1 MAQADGYDF
10 SVVTPR
16 RRQLTT
22 EDVEAEQRI
31 LLEAANAERVA
42 DPNFNRL
49 PANYDP
55 PFDPTLKV
63 DPEAPDPFYANEQ
76 IMPGL
81 YRPQEQAIIE
91 EVRRRELEPLPV
103 RSEDEPLPPVMPP
116 TVGGYDFS
124 TVTPRSAGAEA
135 PRFST
140 DEEAMAF
147 LETGQLPQRKFSTAQ
162 EVDAFLDAPEPPR
175 RFNTAQEVDAFLDA
189 PEPPQQFNTDEEA
202 MALLMEGYDFSK
214 VTPATAAQSQA
225 KALGRTAE
233 LDKGMAPRRPVTTP
247 EAQDGTDVTFEPDG
261 PAFKFTGAMVIEP
274 GTGPM
279 ATFDAARPPAP
290 MGPVNEAALQ
300 GPREASMNQAPRL
313 IPQGGQVVFDTSSPE
328 RFVAGVEQAFERGL
342 LPAENYEKIKAN
354 AADIYRVV
362 DERRQLEEKAQADPR
377 LLSALQGLGRG
388 GAATLGAVGGAKA
401 GAALGAA
408 GAAATGVGAPFV
420 PVVAAVTGTAGAIV
434 GGISAA
440 AGYDAIYEKLGEHF
454 ERYDNVMKS
463 AELFPQYNQAGQLT
477 MAAVALPV
485 SAVQGGR
492 GLVTAYQSGGAAQVA
507 RTAGTAMGAGGATGA
522 VAYPID
528 AAVRGEEMTPG
539 GFAAATAGGALMGG
553 FFINNRMVRT
563 PEIAAIAQKIKAGQS
578 LTAAELQI
586 AKAASGPIQQAI
598 GRADAAGGI
607 RGKIDVE
614 VPQSSVMGLMP
625 STGRARVQTTFY
637 VPPKL
642 PTAAVARAQMLVQ
655 TAKPTGQATPQ
666 APAAPRTA
674 EVNVLEPGT
683 TPIAPPTA
691 AMIGVEEFL
700 ARQTGLR
707 GIDGKKDF
715 QAVLDLMEEH
725 KNVVREAIDRNEP
738 VSIDALDGYEI
749 RVPYYDRDEQSGLA
763 TFNPETFTAWSQY
776 VGSQGEEASE
786 AMRQGGTDILDAIRE
801 SGGLPSK
808 QSGKQYQY
816 TGELN
821 RLREAQLG
829 GRDIGVKGVFNLFRS
844 NAPDLDGLVR
854 NLQGYGFQ
862 VQTPDDVFQMV
873 ERRITQGK
881 PIYGYEGAAASEV
894 YEPLELAGRQPAAAP
909 RALPAPAAAAAPGKP
924 EWANVVSRANDIS
937 IQEFAQL
944 ASRGQLRPA
953 SGRLAPFP
961 VGTMKTPLSLGA
973 AEGYSLEDIAHFY
986 VSRRTPGLPPPDP
999 RNPAAS
1005 LPQTSQALNTAL
1017 QSATADPATNPNI
1030 VAAFDEFV
1038 ADAANEVGSGKV
1050 TLPARQ
1056 TKATKAATVRQPKQ
1070 AAPRPPVSSDPLTP
1084 PAVVRSG
1091 GPAKVPPGVP
1101 VGMRAMQPPDWV
1113 LQTGETSE
1121 GRRLIKGVQNFQ
1133 TGQKWGFRAIVE
1145 HVNDAVRLEMRR
1157 STSQTSNTHPAH
1169 YRPGN
1174 HMAYTRA
1181 TQSQINFHEAGHGL
1195 EYLIRARVPDFF
1207 NSFAGELI
1215 ALTQR
1220 PGSMASEPPGGSSAE
1235 QARQY
1240 RIGEGVAEWTRL
1252 LMVDPAAVMG
1262 MKVTPAINEV
1272 AERFYPGMAKAL
1284 RDGARAVNAFQS
1296 KPAAERWAMFNA
1308 TPNANPSANDFIGAI
1323 VRGGEAAVNAVASG
1337 APVSALDRK
1346 ITRAI
1351 IKQRQETETA
1361 YKAAVS
1367 KAQQV
1372 RATNLTPLMSA
1383 YNMVLSIGA
1392 ETQLAVSGQGPS
1404 KGLRAMGPD
1413 GKLKYFSTDTWRD
1426 LRRKVPTRFVA
1437 RFDEAA
1443 WARESLNRWEN
1454 GRLEYPGMREGIT
1467 PDDLRAIVERA
1478 RRDIANFDAMYAE
1491 QSKFHDTLLELK
1503 EFGQLVSADER
1514 ARITGARDGYWPLP
1528 RVMTGGRGGK
1538 AGGNI
1543 SAGIFRARGSGEA
1556 IRNIDEVTEQRV
1568 RETFEAYYWN
1578 RFGLKLADHMA
1589 AVAKDT
1595 SLPIEARRIAG
1606 NTITKLKVPMEAVAS
1621 VSREEALGW
1630 VMKAVGDAYE
1640 KVLGF
1645 RPEITADDVNLS
1657 WNFRDV
1663 WRPTSPKDANVVSL
1677 LRDGKREYYQL
1688 GDPAMFG
1695 LFANPQM
1702 ASNAGKLI
1710 SWATGPMTE
1719 NWKRVITQG
1728 PVFALRNFVR
1738 DAFTQP
1744 LLNPDP
1750 TAWLPFRS
1758 HYKGVIN
1765 KFTQK
1770 YPQVFSEGLL
1780 LSRIEPSRVE
1790 LVNSIRHGAIW
1801 QWLTDGLYVSQ
1812 AKDPVVR
1819 TVATVL
1825 QPSNWLMLFPLTS
1838 PKMGDLIN
1846 AVTPGAAV
1854 GGMIG
1859 GLPGAAIGA
1868 VVGPAIGFTGS
1879 RMSQFL
1885 ESSGREGAA
1894 VMVLERGGTDEEALA
1909 RYWTA
1914 AGQFNEHAG
1923 VMDARIAMRI
1933 PGFLNPMVQGL
1944 RNQTQRLTDPDPEVR
1959 GRMWARLLLL
1969 IPSLSGGAAAATY
1982 MFMRPEDKE
1991 RERQRP
1997 VDERM
2002 NFMNIGGF
2010 SVPFPFGLEGA
2021 LGAIIYNSVMDD
2033 LLERPKVDAERTAL
2047 MLLKRVADPGGML
2060 QFFGPQLA
2068 TLQEAQM
2075 NWSTFRQKHIV
2086 APWMVNLPP
2095 SEQYYSTTP
2104 EFYRKAGEWM
2114 NYSPAKLQYIMQQAI
2129 SRQTDETIRFMESI
2143 DRGRPIMESADVP
2156 FVGRIFVRDPIGFG
2170 SQAVR
2175 NAANVEDKLRLLDT
2189 RLKAK
2194 GWNVLRDP
2202 QFPADKIGSTQLRQL
2217 QMQLHYLEGLR
2228 KGLRTLDDMQGVAK
2242 FYALRRDF
2250 ANERNVRVMQTQFT
2264 QSLLLSNTERI
2275 EVLEQALELLKD
2287 IPQAPPEQVAQ
2298 EYLQRR
2304 F

>member
-1 MAQADGYDF
+1 MARADGYDF
-10 SVVTPR
+10 SEVTPR
-16 RRQLTT
+16 QRVEVRRAIPVRQ
-22 EDVEAEQRI
+22 A
-31 LLEAANAERVA
+31 
-42 DPNFNRL
+42 
-49 PANYDP
+49 
-55 PFDPTLKV
+55 
-63 DPEAPDPFYANEQ
+63 DPFYDGWANEQ
-76 IMPGL
+76 ERLLAEAQSAQWDNRPMGNQQLNIAPEEPSVLELNARQLAGSVETPGQMVAAGSVE
-81 YRPQEQAIIE
+81 P
-91 EVRRRELEPLPV
+91 PLPV
-103 RSEDEPLPPVMPP
+103 AGEDEPLPPVN
-116 TVGGYDFS
+116 V
-124 TVTPRSAGAEA
+124 
-135 PRFST
+135 
-140 DEEAMAF
+140 
-147 LETGQLPQRKFSTAQ
+147 
-162 EVDAFLDAPEPPR
+162 
-175 RFNTAQEVDAFLDA
+175 
-189 PEPPQQFNTDEEA
+189 
-202 MALLMEGYDFSK
+202 EGYDFSE
-214 VTPATAAQSQA
+214 VRPRQNAQGENFDFNGARPRRSASAVLDAALQDPMAGLDLSQVRPRQNAGAAVDNAAAQGYDFSQVRPRSVTDEEALAFRRGGETSNPEA
-225 KALGRTAE
+225 KRLNLSFGGQEAALAQSVMR
-233 LDKGMAPRRPVTTP
+233 KPVTTP
-247 EAQDGTDVTFEPDG
+247 EAEDGTDVTFDKDG
-261 PAFKFTGAMVIEP
+261 PAFKFTGALVIEP
-274 GTGPM
+274 STGPM

-290 MGPVNEAALQ
+290 IGPVADSALQ
-300 GPREASMNQAPRL
+300 GGREAAMNQAPRL
-313 IPQGGQVVFDTSSPE
+313 IPQGGQIVFDTSSPE
-328 RFVAGVEQAFERGL
+328 RFVTGVEQAFERGL
-342 LPAENYEKIKAN
+342 LPTENYEKIKAN
-354 AADIYRVV
+354 SADIYRVV
-362 DERRQLEEKAQADPR
+362 EDRRQLEEKAQADPR
-377 LLSALQGLGRG
+377 LLAALQGLGRG

-401 GAALGAA
+401 GAAIGAGVA
-408 GAAATGVGAPFV
+408 GATGVGAPAI

-440 AGYDAIYEKLGEHF
+440 AGYDAIYKKLGEHF

-492 GLVTAYQSGGAAQVA
+492 GLITAYQSGGAGQVA
-507 RTAGTAMGAGGATGA
+507 RTAATAAGAGGVTGA

-539 GFAAATAGGALMGG
+539 GFAAATGGGALMGG

-563 PEIAAIAQKIKAGQS
+563 PEITAIAQKIKAGQS

-614 VPQSSVMGLMP
+614 IPQSSVAGFMP
-625 STGRARVQTTFY
+625 STGRASVRTSFY

-642 PTAAVARAQMLVQ
+642 PTAAVDRARTLVQ
-655 TAKPTGQATPQ
+655 GTRPTAQATPK
-666 APAAPRTA
+666 APAAPRSA

-683 TPIAPPTA
+683 TPIAPPNA
-691 AMIGVEEFL
+691 AMLGVEEFL
-700 ARQTGLR
+700 ARQTELR

-715 QAVLDLMEEH
+715 DAVLGLMDEH
-725 KNVVREAIDRNEP
+725 KTIVREAIDRNEA

-749 RVPYYDRDEQSGLA
+749 RVPYYDRDEQTGLA

-801 SGGLPSK
+801 SGGLPAK
-808 QSGKQYQY
+808 QSTKQYQY
-816 TGELN
+816 KGELN
-821 RLREAQLG
+821 RIREAQLG
-829 GRDIGVKGVFNLFRS
+829 GRDIGVKGVFNLFRKE
-844 NAPDLDGLVR
+844 APDLDGLVR

-862 VQTPDDVFQMV
+862 VQTPDDVFQLV
-873 ERRITQGK
+873 ERRISQGK
-881 PIYGYEGAAASEV
+881 PIYGYEGAAASEL
-894 YEPLELAGRQPAAAP
+894 YQPAELAGRQPAAAP
-909 RALPAPAAAAAPGKP
+909 QAAPAPAPVAGPGKP
-924 EWANVVSRANDIS
+924 DWSNVVSQANDIS

-961 VGTMKTPLSLGA
+961 VGTMKTPLSLGS
-973 AEGYSLEDIAHFY
+973 AEGYTLEDIAHFY
-986 VSRRTPGLPPPDP
+986 VSRRTPGLLAPDP

-1005 LPQTSQALNTAL
+1005 LPQTSRALNMAL
-1017 QSATADPATNPNI
+1017 QSAATDPATSPTL
-1030 VAAFDEFV
+1030 VAAFDEFM
-1038 ADAANEVGSGKV
+1038 ADAAAELASGKV
-1050 TLPARQ
+1050 KTAPSKQKPATGQRSAR
-1056 TKATKAATVRQPKQ
+1056 T
-1070 AAPRPPVSSDPLTP
+1070 AAPRPAVSSDPFTP
-1084 PAVVRSG
+1084 PAAMRAG

-1101 VGMRAMQPPDWV
+1101 VGMQAMQPPDWV
-1113 LQTGETSE
+1113 VQPGETSE

-1133 TGQKWGFRAIVE
+1133 TGQKWGFRAIVD

-1157 STSQTSNTHPAH
+1157 SQSQTSNRHPAH
-1169 YRPGN
+1169 YRPAN
-1174 HMAYTRA
+1174 HMAYTRS

-1195 EYLIRARVPDFF
+1195 EYLIRARVPNFF
-1207 NSFAGELI
+1207 DSFAGELI

-1220 PGSMASEPPGGSSAE
+1220 PGSMASDPPAE
-1235 QARQY
+1235 STPAQAQQY

-1252 LMVDPAAVMG
+1252 LMVDPASVMG
-1262 MKVTPAINEV
+1262 MRVTDAINQV
-1272 AERFYPGMAKAL
+1272 AERFYPGMAKSL
-1284 RDGARAVNAFQS
+1284 RDGARAVNAFQA
-1296 KPAAERWAMFNA
+1296 KPAADRWAMFNS

-1323 VRGGEAAVNAVASG
+1323 IRGGESAVNAIASG
-1337 APVSALDRK
+1337 APVSSLDRK

-1392 ETQLAVSGQGPS
+1392 ETQLAISGQGPS
-1404 KGLRAMGPD
+1404 KGLRALGAD
-1413 GKLKYFSTDTWRD
+1413 GQLRYFTKDTWRD
-1426 LRRKVPTRFVA
+1426 LRRKVPNRFVA

-1443 WARESLNRWEN
+1443 WAKESLNRWEN

-1478 RRDIANFDAMYAE
+1478 RREIPNFDAMYAE

-1503 EFGQLVSADER
+1503 EFGQLVSAEER

-1528 RVMTGGRGGK
+1528 RVMTAGRGGK
-1538 AGGNI
+1538 GGGNI
-1543 SAGIFRARGSGEA
+1543 NAGIFRARGSGEA

-1595 SLPIEARRIAG
+1595 SLPMEARRIAG
-1606 NTITKLKVPMEAVAS
+1606 ATITKLKVPMEAVAS

-1702 ASNAGKLI
+1702 ASKAGKLI

-1719 NWKRVITQG
+1719 NWKRNITQG
-1728 PVFALRNFVR
+1728 TVFALRNFVR
-1738 DAFTQP
+1738 DAFSQP
-1744 LLNPDP
+1744 LMNPDP
-1750 TAWLPFRS
+1750 AAWLPFRP

-1765 KFTQK
+1765 KFTLK

-1780 LSRIEPSRVE
+1780 LSRIEPSSTE

-1819 TVATVL
+1819 TIATVL

-1838 PKMGDLIN
+1838 SKMGDLIN
-1846 AVTPGAAV
+1846 AVTPGATV

-1868 VVGPAIGFTGS
+1868 VVGPAVGLTGS
-1879 RMSQFL
+1879 RISQFL
-1885 ESSGREGAA
+1885 ESAGREGAA

-1982 MFMRPEDKE
+1982 LFMTREDKE

-2021 LGAIIYNSVMDD
+2021 LGSIIYNAVMDD
-2033 LLERPKVDAERTAL
+2033 LLDRPKVDAERTAL

-2075 NWSTFRQKHIV
+2075 NWSVFRQKHIV

-2104 EFYRKAGEWM
+2104 EFYRKAGEWL
-2114 NYSPAKLQYIMQQAI
+2114 NYSPAKLQYIMQQAV

-2143 DRGRPIMESADVP
+2143 DRGRPIMEAADVP
-2156 FVGRIFVRDPIGFG
+2156 FVGRLFVRDPIGFG

-2175 NAANVEDKLRLLDT
+2175 NASNVEDKLRLLDT

-2202 QFPADKIGSTQLRQL
+2202 QFPAAKVGSVQLRQL
-2217 QMQLHYLEGLR
+2217 QMQLQYLDGLR

-2275 EVLEQALELLKD
+2275 EVLEQALELLKE
-2287 IPQAPPEQVAQ
+2287 IPQAPAEQVAQ
-2298 EYLQRR
+2298 DYLQRR